1 MEANQVPY
9 AIKICSKMDPER
21 LEVQNRT
28 RALWKKRKSA
38 VGSADEADLPA
49 LGDAAGSAAAAAE
62 DEAGEDGPPLMDA
75 PPDDAVASEAMDLP
89 PVQDA
94 QEYVIP
100 ESFSS
105 DDEALDG
112 AVASSSRE
120 EPLETV
126 HERFDRLSRLYGHG
140 AALML
145 CGAVQEGV
153 HYDPHEGRWKTLD
166 GFVCPYEPVSGSSG
180 AHDEMP
186 VVAEALSTEAPS
198 SGVAAGGGCL
208 DDPIFGEIT
217 VSSGVAETPE
227 RAVEDSH
234 AGHVHLLS
242 ILCFSVRCSRTCVLL
257 NVNMC

>member
-1 MEANQVPY
+1 MEAHQVPY

-49 LGDAAGSAAAAAE
+49 LEDAAGSAAAAAE
-62 DEAGEDGPPLMDA
+62 DVAGEDGPPLMDA
-75 PPDDAVASEAMDLP
+75 PPDDAVASEAMDFP

-112 AVASSSRE
+112 AVASSSHE

-126 HERFDRLSRLYGHG
+126 HERFDRLSRL
-140 AALML
+140 AAM
-145 CGAVQEGV
+145 VQ
-153 HYDPHEGRWKTLD
+153 P
-166 GFVCPYEPVSGSSG
+166 
-180 AHDEMP
+180 
-186 VVAEALSTEAPS
+186 
-198 SGVAAGGGCL
+198 
-208 DDPIFGEIT
+208 
-217 VSSGVAETPE
+217 
-227 RAVEDSH
+227 
-234 AGHVHLLS
+234 
-242 ILCFSVRCSRTCVLL
+242 
-257 NVNMC
+257 